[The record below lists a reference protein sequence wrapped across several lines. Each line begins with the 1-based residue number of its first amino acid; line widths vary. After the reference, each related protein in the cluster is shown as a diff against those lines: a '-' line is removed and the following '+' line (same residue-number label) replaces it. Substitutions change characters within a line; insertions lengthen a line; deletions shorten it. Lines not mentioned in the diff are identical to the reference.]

1 MKVLITGAAGYKGTQ
16 LVDLMLASG
25 HEVFALD
32 DFRYNQ
38 KVFQAHLKNRN
49 FHLMKADARDTK
61 AYSDW
66 LKKCDAFITLACLTG
81 APVCEKNPELATSVN
96 HQSIIDGIS
105 LLSKNQMV
113 LFPMTNSGYGVGG
126 EAYCDETSALKPLSH
141 YARLKVETEKAVLDR
156 GNAVSFRF
164 ATLFGASYRMRY
176 DLLVNDFMWKAQTA
190 GEINLFEGH
199 FRRNFLHV
207 VDGARV
213 YGHALNNWDKLRDGI
228 FNVGLTAANMTKLEL
243 CQEIQ
248 KVVPNLRITTNN
260 EAKDPDK
267 RDYVISNEKIEKTGF
282 RCEHSLQDGLQ
293 ELKKIFILGRSAED
307 SNQ

>member
-1 MKVLITGAAGYKGTQ
+1 MKILITGAAGYKGTQ
-16 LVDLMLASG
+16 LVDLMLSSG

-38 KVFQAHLKNRN
+38 KVFQAHLKNQN
-49 FHLMKADARDTK
+49 FHLMKADARDTS
-61 AYSDW
+61 AYANW
-66 LKKCDAFITLACLTG
+66 LKKCDAFVPLACLTG
-81 APVCEKNPELATSVN
+81 APVCEKHTDLATSVN
-96 HQSIIDGIS
+96 HQAIVDGVK
-105 LLSKNQMV
+105 LLSKNQAV

-126 EAYCDETSALKPLSH
+126 EAYCDESSPLKPLSH

-176 DLLVNDFMWKAQTA
+176 DLLVNDFMWKAQAA
-190 GEINLFEGH
+190 GEIHLFEGH

-207 VDGARV
+207 LDGARV
-213 YGHALNNWDKLRDGI
+213 YVHALQNWDTMKDGI
-228 FNVGLTAANMTKLEL
+228 YNVGLTAANMTKLEL

-248 KVVPNLRITTNN
+248 KVVPNLVITANN
-260 EAKDPDK
+260 EMKDPDK
-267 RDYVISNEKIEKTGF
+267 RDYVISNQKIENTGF
-282 RCEHSLQDGLQ
+282 RCENSLQDGLQ